1 MKEGLS
7 EWPMIESFQKKG
19 RNLGTVL
26 HNWAKI
32 VFHTHYKECP
42 GKQSR
47 CFLGGTTMKKVFIIA
62 SFIGFVVMAS
72 SVSAQEYAEKT
83 EYSFD
88 DDVVTGDLVRPD
100 GEITVVRKRG
110 KERSLIRVRQHFIPE
125 MLKSVE
131 DL

>member
-1 MKEGLS
+1 MKWVVG
-7 EWPMIESFQKKG
+7 I
-19 RNLGTVL
+19 
-26 HNWAKI
+26 
-32 VFHTHYKECP
+32 
-42 GKQSR
+42 
-47 CFLGGTTMKKVFIIA
+47 FLGVFLLA
-62 SFIGFVVMAS
+62 MTGV
-72 SVSAQEYAEKT
+72 VSAQGVQYAEKT

-100 GEITVVRKRG
+100 GELTVVRKKG

>member
-1 MKEGLS
+1 MKSLITILVAG
-7 EWPMIESFQKKG
+7 
-19 RNLGTVL
+19 V
-26 HNWAKI
+26 
-32 VFHTHYKECP
+32 
-42 GKQSR
+42 
-47 CFLGGTTMKKVFIIA
+47 
-62 SFIGFVVMAS
+62 FVVVANTAT
-72 SVSAQEYAEKT
+72 AQDFAEKT

-100 GEITVVRKRG
+100 GEMMVVRKKG

>member
-1 MKEGLS
+1 MLKNFFALVVVG
-7 EWPMIESFQKKG
+7 
-19 RNLGTVL
+19 
-26 HNWAKI
+26 
-32 VFHTHYKECP
+32 VF
-42 GKQSR
+42 
-47 CFLGGTTMKKVFIIA
+47 LVMTTNVA
-62 SFIGFVVMAS
+62 
-72 SVSAQEYAEKT
+72 AQEYSEKT

-100 GEITVVRKRG
+100 GETMVVRKRG

>member
-1 MKEGLS
+1 LEAFLG
-7 EWPMIESFQKKG
+7 IKKYM
-19 RNLGTVL
+19 L
-26 HNWAKI
+26 HNLI
-32 VFHTHYKECP
+32 
-42 GKQSR
+42 
-47 CFLGGTTMKKVFIIA
+47 KKVFHNCGEGNWGLLIWNSQEATMKRIVCGICFVT
-62 SFIGFVVMAS
+62 FIFMGSTLF
-72 SVSAQEYAEKT
+72 AQEYAEKT

-100 GEITVVRKRG
+100 GELTVVRKRG